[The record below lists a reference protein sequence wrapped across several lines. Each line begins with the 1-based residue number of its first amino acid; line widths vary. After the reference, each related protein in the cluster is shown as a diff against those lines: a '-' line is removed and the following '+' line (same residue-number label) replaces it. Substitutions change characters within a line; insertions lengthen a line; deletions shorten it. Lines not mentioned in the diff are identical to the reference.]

1 MEKLIN
7 TIREIP
13 KDKSVFVFDL
23 DGTLAES
30 KVNIDS
36 EMGGLLAQLLER
48 GKVAIIGG
56 AKFEQ
61 MRSQLPENIN
71 KNSNLFLLPLDGG
84 SFYTYPSTSSLD
96 SARDKSGQVQD
107 NNWPGSR
114 TSGSSADS
122 EIPEVSLPGWH
133 EMYSHKLSDD
143 EVKKIKDSF
152 EKVFEEIGY
161 IQSSKI
167 YGEII
172 ENRGG
177 QVTFSPLGQHA
188 PLEKKEK
195 WAKENNDVRVKIES
209 KVKGY
214 LPEMEVKIAGLTS
227 IDVTLK
233 GIDKKFGIEQIIKH
247 LGVKAEDILFFGD
260 AIEPDEND
268 YPALESGVVCYKV
281 NSVQDTKDAIKH
293 LLD

>member
-84 SFYTYPSTSSLD
+84 SFYTY
-96 SARDKSGQVQD
+96 Q
-107 NNWPGSR
+107 NNDWSGSR

-152 EKVFEEIGY
+152 GKAFEEIGY
-161 IQSSKI
+161 IQPSKI

-177 QVTFSPLGQHA
+177 QVTFSPLGQQA
-188 PLEKKEK
+188 SLEEKEK

-209 KVKGY
+209 RVKGY

-227 IDVTLK
+227 IDVTQK

-247 LGVKAEDILFFGD
+247 L
-260 AIEPDEND
+260 
-268 YPALESGVVCYKV
+268 CYFV
-281 NSVQDTKDAIKH
+281 
-293 LLD
+293 

>member
-1 MEKLIN
+1 MNGLVN
-7 TIREIP
+7 TIQEIP

-30 KVNIDS
+30 KENIDS
-36 EMGGLLAQLLER
+36 EMGELLARLLER

-56 AKFEQ
+56 ANLKQ
-61 MRSQLPENIN
+61 MKSQLPENIN

-84 SFYTYPSTSSLD
+84 SLYIY
-96 SARDKSGQVQD
+96 QD

-122 EIPEVSLPGWH
+122 EIPEVSLPGWS
-133 EMYSHKLSDD
+133 EVYSHKLSDN
-143 EVKKIKDSF
+143 EVEKIRDSF
-152 EKVFEEIGY
+152 EMAFKDIGY
-161 IQSSKI
+161 IQPLKI

-188 PLEKKEK
+188 PLEEKEK
-195 WAKENNDVRVKIES
+195 WAKENNDVRVRIES
-209 KVKGY
+209 RVKEY
-214 LPEMEVKIAGLTS
+214 FPEMEVKIAGLTS
-227 IDVTLK
+227 IDVTKK
-233 GIDKKFGIEQIIKH
+233 GIDKKFGIEQIIKY
-247 LGVKAEDILFFGD
+247 LNVSKEDVVFFGD
-260 AIEPDEND
+260 AFEPEGND
-268 YPALESGVVCYKV
+268 YPTLEAGVMCFKV
-281 NSVQDTKDAIKH
+281 ESVQDTKNALKY